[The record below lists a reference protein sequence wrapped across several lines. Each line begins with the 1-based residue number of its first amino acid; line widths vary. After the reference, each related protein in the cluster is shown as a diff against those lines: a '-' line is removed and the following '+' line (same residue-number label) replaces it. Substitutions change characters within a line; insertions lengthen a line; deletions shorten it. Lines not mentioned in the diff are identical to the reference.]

1 MGKTPRRLVRFV
13 VLLIIATGAVF
24 AVRQFRHT
32 QAAAALPMAT
42 AHKGDFL
49 VLVRTRGQL
58 IAQRSEQLTAPLD
71 TTDLQIIFL
80 APAGG
85 PVKKDQVVI

>member
-1 MGKTPRRLVRFV
+1 MGKTPRRLIRFTV
-13 VLLIIATGAVF
+13 VLVIAAGAVF
-24 AVRQFRHT
+24 GVRQFRHT

-58 IAQRSEQLTAPLD
+58 IAQRSEQLPQRRCARESRSGGW
-71 TTDLQIIFL
+71 
-80 APAGG
+80 AWPARA
-85 PVKKDQVVI
+85 Q